1 MVHTTPP
8 MEDKAGT
15 SSAEATTTWALVVRL
30 ESKVPHDTLADNNL
44 DLLNFAMVESEI
56 VCQMSSRLE
65 NC

>member
-15 SSAEATTTWALVVRL
+15 SSAEAPMTRALVVRL
-30 ESKVPHDTLADNNL
+30 ESKVPHDTLAGNNL
-44 DLLNFAMVESEI
+44 HLLNFAMVEPEI